1 MEKMEEQFNFEINIL
16 NQNEKELKMT
26 LDDMNRENGELRKRL
41 EEEIQLRIKL

>member
-41 EEEIQLRIKL
+41 EEEI

>member
-1 MEKMEEQFNFEINIL
+1 MEEQFNLEINVL

-26 LDDMNRENGELRKRL
+26 LDDMNRENGEIRKRL

>member
-1 MEKMEEQFNFEINIL
+1 MEEQFNFEINIL

>member
-26 LDDMNRENGELRKRL
+26 LDDMNRENGEIRKRL